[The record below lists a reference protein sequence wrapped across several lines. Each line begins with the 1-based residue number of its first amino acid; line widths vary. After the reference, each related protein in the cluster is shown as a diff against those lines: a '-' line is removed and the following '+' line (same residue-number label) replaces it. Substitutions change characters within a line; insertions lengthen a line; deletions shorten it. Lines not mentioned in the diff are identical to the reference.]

1 MKKIEISAKTKKIL
15 GYVGGAIAVVGA
27 VAGAVYLVKRGQ
39 DMSARIAEHEA
50 EGQRILNA
58 LSNAMQHPDNSV
70 EIFEGLD
77 NAGNVV
83 ASLVVDADFNVDDI
97 GSSITFMNELG
108 NHFTMETTSLG

>member
-50 EGQRILNA
+50 EGQRILN
-58 LSNAMQHPDNSV
+58 
-70 EIFEGLD
+70 
-77 NAGNVV
+77 
-83 ASLVVDADFNVDDI
+83 
-97 GSSITFMNELG
+97 
-108 NHFTMETTSLG
+108 